1 MIATLKRSS
10 ALGKCF
16 FALSLSAYAFY
27 CQDWRVLLGL
37 IVLLAGALALAGD
50 WDKSVWVMFVVF
62 AASLPTLLF
71 IFLLGGVEKAPTWR
85 EGVLL
90 GLSWLSVFSLRLFL
104 LVLADIMVVKWTTF
118 SDLLLSLR
126 GLRLPGKA
134 VLFVSTLATMVPNV
148 FSLAMHVI
156 TVQRCRGFTPKRLV
170 NPKNFL
176 PLFVPVF
183 LAQVK
188 RSTDLALSL
197 EMRGISGDALAR
209 GARVRLTPGDALLG
223 VAAILI
229 WFLGR
234 GWA

>member
-1 MIATLKRSS
+1 MIATLKNAS

-16 FALSLSAYAFY
+16 FAVSLSVYAFY

-37 IVLLAGALALAGD
+37 ILLLAGLLAASGD
-50 WDKSVWVMFVVF
+50 WDKSVWVMFAVF

-71 IFLLGGVEKAPTWR
+71 IFLLGGVERAPTWR
-85 EGVLL
+85 EGVVL

-104 LVLADIMVVKWTTF
+104 LVLADILVVRWTTF

-134 VLFVSTLATMVPNV
+134 VLFISTLATMVPNV
-148 FSLAMHVI
+148 FSLAMHVV
-156 TVQRCRGFTPKRLV
+156 TVQRCRGFEPKRLV

-183 LAQVK
+183 LAQMQ
-188 RSTDLALSL
+188 RSTALALSL
-197 EMRGISGDALAR
+197 ELRGITGEALAR
-209 GARVRLTPGDALLG
+209 GARVRLTPGDALFGLG
-223 VAAILI
+223 AVLV
-229 WFLGR
+229 WCMGR